1 MGSVRLYFMHRF
13 NVRLAILALMACSV
27 GCSPGLRVTEIQL
40 GRSLNS
46 DATVGNTT
54 TSFGPGDTVY
64 LSVATD
70 GFGSG
75 TIGVRWTYAGRL
87 VDEPK
92 KQVSYR
98 GAAVTEFHLQSA
110 DGFPPGQYTAEVF
123 LNGTSVGTRTFRV
136 ANR

>member
-1 MGSVRLYFMHRF
+1 MPSRYRF
-13 NVRLAILALMACSV
+13 NGCLAILARIVCSV

-46 DATVGNTT
+46 DATVGDTT
-54 TSFGPGDTVY
+54 ASFGPGDTVY

-110 DGFPPGQYTAEVF
+110 DGFPPGQYAAEVF
-123 LNGTSVGTRTFRV
+123 LNGTSVGSRAFRV
-136 ANR
+136 ARP